1 MRIPIYR
8 LHNLII
14 KPVES
19 IASSNSTRI
28 IPNFTD
34 EKYKLEQNIQNNITA
49 NIAKKQ
55 TKPISKDYN
64 TLPEYNNNLQNH
76 SINTQDPYDFLL
88 LSSSF
93 KQLTKSVQITLN
105 ISTNEEKSQNQQF
118 VNINNIKS
126 TLLNKTIDHQKKQKF
141 TLYEAENALKEIQRS
156 IIDSASPSLL
166 LNASYLLSAT
176 AVISLLNPKL
186 DDDQGTVDRF
196 V

>member
-176 AVISLLNPKL
+176 AVISLLNPKIRWWPR
-186 DDDQGTVDRF
+186 DSR
-196 V
+196 

>member
-55 TKPISKDYN
+55 TKTISKNYN
-64 TLPEYNNNLQNH
+64 TLPEYNNNLQNY

-105 ISTNEEKSQNQQF
+105 ITTNEEKLQNQ
-118 VNINNIKS
+118 
-126 TLLNKTIDHQKKQKF
+126 H
-141 TLYEAENALKEIQRS
+141 Y
-156 IIDSASPSLL
+156 
-166 LNASYLLSAT
+166 
-176 AVISLLNPKL
+176 
-186 DDDQGTVDRF
+186 
-196 V
+196 

>member
-49 NIAKKQ
+49 NIAKQQ
-55 TKPISKDYN
+55 TKAISKDYN
-64 TLPEYNNNLQNH
+64 TLPEYNNNLQNQ

-93 KQLTKSVQITLN
+93 KQLTKSAQIILN
-105 ISTNEEKSQNQQF
+105 ISTNEENSQNQQF
-118 VNINNIKS
+118 ININNQKS
-126 TLLNKTIDHQKKQKF
+126 TLLNKSIDHQKKQKF

-156 IIDSASPSLL
+156 IIDSASSSLL

-186 DDDQGTVDRF
+186 DDDQ
-196 V
+196 

>member
-55 TKPISKDYN
+55 TKPISKDSN

-76 SINTQDPYDFLL
+76 SINAQDPYDFLL

-126 TLLNKTIDHQKKQKF
+126 TLLNKSIDHQKKQKF

-156 IIDSASPSLL
+156 IINSASPSLL

-186 DDDQGTVDRF
+186 DDDQ
-196 V
+196 

>member
-55 TKPISKDYN
+55 TTIIHYLN
-64 TLPEYNNNLQNH
+64 TIIIY
-76 SINTQDPYDFLL
+76 
-88 LSSSF
+88 
-93 KQLTKSVQITLN
+93 KITL
-105 ISTNEEKSQNQQF
+105 
-118 VNINNIKS
+118 
-126 TLLNKTIDHQKKQKF
+126 
-141 TLYEAENALKEIQRS
+141 
-156 IIDSASPSLL
+156 
-166 LNASYLLSAT
+166 
-176 AVISLLNPKL
+176 
-186 DDDQGTVDRF
+186 
-196 V
+196 

>member
-1 MRIPIYR
+1 MRVPIYR
-8 LHNLII
+8 LHNFII

-34 EKYKLEQNIQNNITA
+34 EKYKLEQNIQNN
-49 NIAKKQ
+49 
-55 TKPISKDYN
+55 
-64 TLPEYNNNLQNH
+64 

-93 KQLTKSVQITLN
+93 KQLTKSAQITLN

-126 TLLNKTIDHQKKQKF
+126 TLLNKSIDHQKNKNS
-141 TLYEAENALKEIQRS
+141 LYMKLKM
-156 IIDSASPSLL
+156 L
-166 LNASYLLSAT
+166 
-176 AVISLLNPKL
+176 
-186 DDDQGTVDRF
+186 
-196 V
+196 

>member
-126 TLLNKTIDHQKKQKF
+126 TLLNKSIDHQKKQKF

-186 DDDQGTVDRF
+186 DDDQ
-196 V
+196 